1 MKKIFWLFL
10 LTFLVSCGGDDEI
23 KEEKGKGTITLN
35 VNYAGTKV
43 VKQIKVAILT
53 KDENPVQSMPP
64 YKFKMPENSVETGI
78 TFPQNGSQTELPD
91 GNYWVTVYGDTDL
104 TDGML
109 PSDVDP
115 QKYLGPLTIKDGNT
129 VTQEVLIEDKQ

>member
-10 LTFLVSCGGDDEI
+10 LTFLISCGGDDEI
-23 KEEKGKGTITLN
+23 KEETGKGTITLN

-53 KDENPVQSMPP
+53 KDENPVQSMPS
-64 YKFKMPENSVETGI
+64 YMFKIPQTSVETGI
-78 TFPQNGSQTELPD
+78 TFPQSGSQTNLPD
-91 GNYWVTVYGDTDL
+91 GNYWVTIYGDTDL

-109 PSDVDP
+109 PLLVDP